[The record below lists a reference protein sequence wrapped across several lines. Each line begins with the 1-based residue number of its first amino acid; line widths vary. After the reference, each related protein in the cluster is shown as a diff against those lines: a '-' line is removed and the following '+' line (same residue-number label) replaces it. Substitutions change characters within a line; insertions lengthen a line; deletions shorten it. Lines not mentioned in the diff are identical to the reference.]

1 MKEKILQQISNKYKG
16 SSETTMN
23 NYTPA
28 NWTNKKGDTL
38 LDQLELAHTV
48 DRV

>member
-28 NWTNKKGDTL
+28 NWTNKKRGYLTRSTG
-38 LDQLELAHTV
+38 ACTYC
-48 DRV
+48 